1 MSRGN
6 PNPSPMTRFKPG
18 QSGNPGG
25 RLKDPLTRKL
35 REKLSEEDLDT
46 ILGTVIAFAKAGKPE
61 FVHMIWDRIE
71 GKAVA
76 RQEQGDP
83 GAFSDLAH
91 VPSEELIRRLD
102 EYKRTIK

>member
-61 FVHMIWDRIE
+61 FVHMIWDRLE

-76 RQEQGDP
+76 RQESGDP
-83 GAFSDLAH
+83 GAFTGLEDVPTDELVRHLRDLK
-91 VPSEELIRRLD
+91 V
-102 EYKRTIK
+102 IK